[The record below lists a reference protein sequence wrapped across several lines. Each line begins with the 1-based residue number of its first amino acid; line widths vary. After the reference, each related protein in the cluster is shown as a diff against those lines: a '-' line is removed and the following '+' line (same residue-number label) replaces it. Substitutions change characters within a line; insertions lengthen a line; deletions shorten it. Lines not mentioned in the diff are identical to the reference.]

1 MNRTFSVRTRSVL
14 VSPAVFIALLLV
26 ASPSFA
32 NHLERHFAVQAHPVV
47 VIHNP
52 SGKLTIQSW
61 SKAEV
66 QVTADHAS
74 DEIAVD
80 AVQKGNMIDVRTRL
94 LSQSVSPDQ
103 LRADY
108 TLIVPQDAELQI
120 HNDSG
125 AVQVMRVLGD
135 TAVETATAPVVLEDM
150 GGHLNIRT
158 IGGAVECTRCSGR
171 LEVFSFTGN
180 LRFLQN
186 QDTSVRAFTANGSI
200 FFDSDFLPNGLYML
214 RTFSGSIDLLF
225 SPGDSFT
232 LQTGSLRGTINNE
245 ARLTSPVR
253 PPPPARSSRFASGMF
268 GSSGQGSAR
277 VEVTSFDGTINI
289 RKRE

>member
-1 MNRTFSVRTRSVL
+1 MNRATPVRTRSVL

-61 SKAEV
+61 AKAEV
-66 QVTADHAS
+66 QVVADHVS

-80 AVQKGNMIDVRTRL
+80 AVQKGNMIDLRTRL
-94 LSQSVSPDQ
+94 LSETVSPDQ

-108 TLIVPQDAELQI
+108 ALIVPQDAELQI

-125 AVQVMRVLGD
+125 TVQVGRVFGD
-135 TAVETATAPVVLEDM
+135 TAVDTATAPVTMEDM
-150 GGHLNIRT
+150 GGYLSVRT
-158 IGGAVECTRCSGR
+158 IGGSVECTRCSGR
-171 LEVFSFTGN
+171 MEISSFTGS

-186 QDTSVRAFTANGSI
+186 RSSNIRASTTNGNI
-200 FFDSDFLPNGLYML
+200 LFDSEFLPNGFYILHN
-214 RTFSGSIDLLF
+214 FSGSIDLFF
-225 SPGDSFT
+225 SPSDSFT
-232 LQTGSLRGTINNE
+232 LRASSLRGTVNNE
-245 ARLTSPVR
+245 ARLI
-253 PPPPARSSRFASGMF
+253 PPPQAPARPSRFARSMF
-268 GSSGQGSAR
+268 GSMNQGLAR

>member
-1 MNRTFSVRTRSVL
+1 MNATLPARSI
-14 VSPAVFIALLLV
+14 SMRAWPAVSIALLLT
-26 ASPSFA
+26 AAPSFA
-32 NHLERHFAVQAHPVV
+32 NHLEKHFPVEAHPVV

-52 SGKLTIQSW
+52 SGRLTIQSW

-66 QVTADHAS
+66 QVVADHAS

-80 AVQKGNMIDVRTRL
+80 AMQKGNMIDVRTRL

-108 TLIVPQDAELQI
+108 ALIVPQDAELQI

-125 AVQVMRVLGD
+125 TVQVVRVFGD
-135 TAVETATAPVVLEDM
+135 TAVETATAPVVMEDM
-150 GGHLNIRT
+150 GGHLSVKT

-180 LRFLQN
+180 LRLLQSHN
-186 QDTSVRAFTANGSI
+186 SSVRAFTANGSI

-214 RTFSGSIDLLF
+214 RTFSGAIDLLF

-245 ARLTSPVR
+245 ARLTPTVR
-253 PPPPARSSRFASGMF
+253 APARSSRFASGMF
-268 GSSGQGSAR
+268 GSNSQGSAR